1 MAFKID
7 DFIIDR
13 IQMGIAEGSDGELLY
28 TLTQLSEATI
38 DITAESVDAVDNT
51 GVLVKRFWRAKSGS
65 FTATNAM
72 LNLNVMGAAS
82 GSDAQVASSSAKIQM
97 PKIMIVNKTTDPI
110 TLTGLVEGTVR
121 VNAIENNGTM
131 GKAYQ
136 QSTAPSATEFGIAST
151 NQLSLPTDTE
161 ATRFV
166 VKFEREVESGVKI
179 SNQANKYPK
188 TVKLTLK
195 CLGIE
200 PCTPDVIRAIYV
212 VIPSF
217 QCSSEISMQLGAEA
231 TIDYSGDM
239 QVDYCSANKELYY
252 ICMADEEE
260 E

>member
-1 MAFKID
+1 M
-7 DFIIDR
+7 
-13 IQMGIAEGSDGELLY
+13 
-28 TLTQLSEATI
+28 TLIL
-38 DITAESVDAVDNT
+38 
-51 GVLVKRFWRAKSGS
+51 VLIKRFWRAKSGT

-82 GSDAQVASSSAKIQM
+82 GSDAVVASSSAKIQM
-97 PKIMIVNKTTDPI
+97 PKIMILNKTTDPI
-110 TLTGLVEGTVR
+110 TLTGLVEGTVH
-121 VNAIENNGTM
+121 VNALENNGTM
-131 GKAYQ
+131 GKAYI

-151 NQLSLPTDTE
+151 NQLSLPTDSE

-200 PCTPDVIRAIYV
+200 PCTPDVLRAIYI

-217 QCSSEISMQLGAEA
+217 QVSSETSITLSAEG

-260 E
+260 EE